1 LITAAWSSP
10 RTAGS
15 PPPPDGG
22 ARWLVVFKAGD
33 GGAAFND
40 LGFTTTADGVAVYG
54 PVYQNDN
61 TYGLPGK
68 LLPSSDGGAAFN
80 DLGFTTTADGVAVYG
95 PVYQND
101 NTYGLPGKLLLS
113 SDGGASWQATVFLAG
128 PAGPSWGLPQAKMG
142 PRHRQVQTESDLEW
156 WRFRGH
162 RVIRTTPARRRRAAC
177 GCRRAAG
184 AARGCGRSPA

>member
-1 LITAAWSSP
+1 MITAAWSSP

-68 LLPSSDGGAAFN
+68 LL
-80 DLGFTTTADGVAVYG
+80 
-95 PVYQND
+95 
-101 NTYGLPGKLLLS
+101 LS

-128 PAGPSWGLPQAKMG
+128 PGRAVLGVTPGEDGAPPSSG
-142 PRHRQVQTESDLEW
+142 SN
-156 WRFRGH
+156 
-162 RVIRTTPARRRRAAC
+162 
-177 GCRRAAG
+177 
-184 AARGCGRSPA
+184 